1 MEKVDIRSRDSWD
14 ARYAD
19 GDLTLTGLALEV
31 FVHHSVTAH
40 LSPDASIAAEQE
52 QMRAIEAVGQT
63 RFGTGISYNVVIFPS
78 ARAYRGVSWNRR
90 GTHTGGRNSTVR
102 SICFAGNY
110 ETNRP
115 TDAQIAT
122 AAAILD
128 QGRGL
133 WWRQDAPLLGH
144 RDVSQTACPGRYLYE
159 RIDDIA
165 AGGQQVSNPKP
176 TTPKPAP
183 VPDLGELVVDGRWG
197 RATTWALQLALGT
210 PADGVVS
217 SQALRWRDDNP
228 GLTTGWQWVRDPRGS
243 QLITELQDRLSVG
256 VDGVLGPQS
265 IRGLQ
270 RHLGVEVVDGEI
282 WSPSTTVRAL
292 QHRLNTGRF

>member
-1 MEKVDIRSRDSWD
+1 MTAVDIRSRASWD
-14 ARYAD
+14 ARYQD

-52 QMRAIEAVGQT
+52 QMRKIEAVGQS

-78 ARAYRGVSWNRR
+78 GRAYRGVSWNRR

-110 ETNRP
+110 EVNKP

-122 AAAILD
+122 AAAIVA

-133 WWRQDAPLLGH
+133 WWRQAAPVLGH
-144 RDVSQTACPGRYLYE
+144 RDVSQTACPGRYLYA
-159 RIDDIA
+159 RLDDIA
-165 AGGQQVSNPKP
+165 AGGQLVSNPKP
-176 TTPKPAP
+176 TAPASP
-183 VPDLGELVVDGRWG
+183 VGLVVDGRWG
-197 RATTWALQLALGT
+197 SATSWALQLALGT

-217 SQALRWRDDNP
+217 SQALRWRDTNP

-243 QLITELQDRLSVG
+243 LMITALQARTG
-256 VDGVLGPQS
+256 AERDGILGPDS
-265 IRGLQ
+265 VRRLQ
-270 RHLGVEVVDGEI
+270 RRLGLAVVDGEI
-282 WSPSTTVRAL
+282 WNPSSPVRAL
-292 QHRLNTGRF
+292 QRRLNEGKF